1 MIRSLFLFLLF
12 LSTHSFADNH
22 DRGWLQKFNPEQL
35 NYWTFSEDTCEI
47 ETKELDNLVEGIM
60 LHSIEKPKRLK
71 MDDNLALYVSLEC
84 TLQDEQPTLYALQV
98 FFGVINGEFN
108 KPMFFI
114 LDYGTVGLGPKS
126 KMITAI
132 RISVDRAMDDYVK
145 ANFKQE

>member
-1 MIRSLFLFLLF
+1 MQRFLICFF
-12 LSTHSFADNH
+12 IITSTNVFADNNAR
-22 DRGWLQKFNPEQL
+22 DWLQKFNPEEL

-47 ETKELDNLVEGIM
+47 ETKELDNLVEGMM

-84 TLQDEQPTLYALQV
+84 TLQDEQPPLYALQV

-114 LDYGTVGLGPKS
+114 IDYGTVGIGPKS

-132 RISVDRAMDDYVK
+132 RISVDRAMEDYVK

>member
-1 MIRSLFLFLLF
+1 MQRFLICFFLMT
-12 LSTHSFADNH
+12 STNVFADNNAR
-22 DRGWLQKFNPEQL
+22 DWLQKFNPEQL

-47 ETKELDNLVEGIM
+47 ETKELDNLVEGMM

-71 MDDNLALYVSLEC
+71 IDDNLVLYVSLEC
-84 TLQDEQPTLYALQV
+84 ALQDEQPPLYALQV

>member
-1 MIRSLFLFLLF
+1 MQRFLICFFLIT
-12 LSTHSFADNH
+12 STNVFADKH
-22 DRGWLQKFNPEQL
+22 ERDWLQKFNPEQL

-84 TLQDEQPTLYALQV
+84 TLQDEQPPLYALQV

-114 LDYGTVGLGPKS
+114 IDYGTVGIGPKS